1 MPVAPITAPSM
12 LDKPFR
18 VGVFSTIPAAD
29 KAVTQLLN
37 AGFTREEISVVCSDE
52 AKERHFREFEH
63 EQPAGTNTPAA
74 AAIGGSIGAA
84 LGGLTAIAV
93 GAATGGIGLLV
104 AGGAAAW
111 TGGVF
116 GGFLGAM
123 MSRGTENELADF
135 YNQAVV
141 LGRILV
147 AVEVKGDEAPARL
160 AEAERI
166 FSEAGTEPL
175 SLPEG

>member
-1 MPVAPITAPSM
+1 MPAAVRRT

-18 VGVFSTIPAAD
+18 VGVFSTIQAAD
-29 KAVTQLLN
+29 SAVERLLS

-63 EQPAGTNTPAA
+63 AKPAGTNTPAA
-74 AAIGGSIGAA
+74 VAVGGSIGAA
-84 LGGLTAIAV
+84 LGGLTAIAA
-93 GAATGGIGLLV
+93 GAATGGVGLLV

-123 MSRGTENELADF
+123 MSRGTENELANF

-147 AVEVKGDEAPARL
+147 AVEIHGDSAAARL
-160 AEAERI
+160 AKAERI
-166 FSEAGTEPL
+166 FTEVGAEPL
-175 SLPEG
+175 PLPEG

>member
-1 MPVAPITAPSM
+1 MGPAPNIPLETPY
-12 LDKPFR
+12 R
-18 VGVFSTIPAAD
+18 VGVFSTIRAAD
-29 KAVTQLLN
+29 QAVQRLLE
-37 AGFTREEISVVCSDE
+37 AGFTKQEISVICSDE
-52 AKERHFREFEH
+52 AKESHFREFEH
-63 EQPAGTNTPAA
+63 ERPAGTNTPAA
-74 AAIGGSIGAA
+74 VAIGGSIGAA
-84 LGGLTAIAV
+84 LGGLTAIGI

-123 MSRGTENELADF
+123 ASRGTEKETSNF

-147 AVEVKGDEAPARL
+147 AVEVAGEGSIPRLTQAERIL
-160 AEAERI
+160 AEAG
-166 FSEAGTEPL
+166 AEPIA
-175 SLPEG
+175 LPEG